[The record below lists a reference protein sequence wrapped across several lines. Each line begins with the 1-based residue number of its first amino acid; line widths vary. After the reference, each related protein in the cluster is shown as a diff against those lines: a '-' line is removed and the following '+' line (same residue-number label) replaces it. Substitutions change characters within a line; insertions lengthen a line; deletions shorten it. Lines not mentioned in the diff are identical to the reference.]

1 LTSRKRLERGPG
13 LAGRS
18 ARKAGV
24 AAALTVDSMATRGAS
39 GLALQRHWQM
49 MGALGAVDG
58 VLLFG
63 VSTAYMFAV
72 MQTYWSMLAAQA
84 IPAKAGALE
93 RTVSKSEIES
103 DRRVH

>member
-1 LTSRKRLERGPG
+1 
-13 LAGRS
+13 
-18 ARKAGV
+18 
-24 AAALTVDSMATRGAS
+24 
-39 GLALQRHWQM
+39 M

-93 RTVSKSEIES
+93 RAVSKSEIES